1 MSQHPKPATYY
12 YTLIQNAC
20 FILHRTT
27 CLYSEAAIWV
37 GGWFLGY
44 GALPARLV
52 VGALRFTR
60 LGFGISC
67 TYGLVACRPSCVG
80 FDLDCRDV
88 GFD

>member
-60 LGFGISC
+60 LGVWDFVHLLSG
-67 TYGLVACRPSCVG
+67 GLQALMCR
-80 FDLDCRDV
+80 F
-88 GFD
+88 